1 MQYAQRIGE
10 EPMVTQPIV
19 TEKTETYVNQV
30 INITSSEH
38 RNELVT
44 TNDIVVVKFSADWC
58 GPCKKIA
65 ESYKQ
70 LCHEDNNV
78 VYCSED
84 VDEDFEGK
92 AEAISSIPCFHIYVN
107 GVFSESMKGANI
119 PKLKSIIDKIKNI

>member
-1 MQYAQRIGE
+1 MQYARRIGE
-10 EPMVTQPIV
+10 EPMTNQPIV

-30 INITSSEH
+30 LNITSSEH

-44 TNDIVVVKFSADWC
+44 TSDILVVKFSADWC

-70 LCHEDNNV
+70 LCSEDNDV
-78 VYCSED
+78 VYCNED
-84 VDEDFEGK
+84 VDDDLEGK